1 MSYDL
6 EFYFEPP
13 IPRQRIVEYLA
24 ARKHFK
30 IENDKVLYARSDTG
44 VYFFMKLRSSR
55 NLLLQRTIVSADFEI
70 NYYRPSYFG
79 IEVENE
85 LSAFVAAFKPRIH
98 DPQMRGMGE
107 GSYSREGFLSGWNFG
122 NVFAVHSIMSR
133 DPADDVPS
141 MPADQMRAV
150 WEWNYQ
156 SSALKWRRPSSFV
169 PEIMFFRIKGRLSR
183 VAIWPTGMQILLP
196 KVDYVLV
203 GRLVAGEKRFG
214 LAPWSE
220 VLDVLQR
227 AGLDTS
233 KDPLD
238 IAYLER
244 PPPIANWVLNIPLID
259 VDALERLRP
268 DQILDDELI
277 AAARDFEH
285 DHVAKSDDT

>member
-6 EFYFEPP
+6 ELYFEPA
-13 IPRQRIVEYLA
+13 IRRSRVLEYFT

-30 IENDKVLYARSDTG
+30 VQNDKVFYAHPDTG
-44 VYFFMKLRSSR
+44 VYFFMRLRSSR
-55 NLLLQRTIVSADFEI
+55 NLLLQRTVVSAEFEI

-79 IEVENE
+79 IEAENE
-85 LSAFVAAFKPRIH
+85 LSAFMAAFKPRIH

-107 GSYSREGFLSGWNFG
+107 GPYSREGFLRGWNFG

-133 DPADDVPS
+133 SPDDDVPS
-141 MPADQMRAV
+141 MPAEELRAA

-156 SSALKWRRPSSFV
+156 SSALEWRRPSSFV
-169 PEIMFFRIKGRLSR
+169 PEIMFFRIDGRLSR

-196 KVDYVLV
+196 RVDYVLV

-220 VLDVLQR
+220 VLDVIQR
-227 AGLDTS
+227 AGLDST

-238 IAYLER
+238 IAYLVR
-244 PPPIANWVLNIPLID
+244 PPPITEWVVNKPLID

-268 DQILDDELI
+268 DQILDEELI
-277 AAARDFEH
+277 AAARDFKR
-285 DHVAKSDDT
+285 DHVATTNGA